1 MSNLEYI
8 DDYFNGSPD
17 DLQKQ
22 RFEELINNDVV
33 FAEEVAFY
41 VAAKATL
48 QQHARQEKKE
58 RFSNLYRQQ
67 QAVPVVQLKPAKR
80 VWKYLAAASVLLFAL
95 LLTWFVNNQKTSP
108 DQLADTYIQQHLL
121 TLPVTMGTQQDSL
134 QTGLNLYKADKLPE
148 ALQYFEALL
157 KNNPDNEAAKKY
169 AGIVSLRLNDYDKAL
184 SYFKS
189 LELNTASFSNPAKF
203 YHALTLLKRNN
214 TGDKG
219 AAVLILQDVVSKDL
233 EGKETAVGWLKKL
246 E

>member
-17 DLQKQ
+17 DQQKQ
-22 RFEELINNDVV
+22 RFEELINNDVA

-41 VAAKATL
+41 VAAKTTL
-48 QQHARQEKKE
+48 QQHAQQEKKE
-58 RFSNLYRQQ
+58 RFNNLYRQQ
-67 QAVPVVQLKPAKR
+67 HAVPVVQLKPAKR
-80 VWKYLAAASVLLFAL
+80 VWQYFAAASVLLFIF
-95 LLTWFVNNQKTSP
+95 LLTWFVNNRKTSP
-108 DQLADTYIQQHLL
+108 DQLADTYIQQNLL

-134 QTGLNLYKADKLPE
+134 QTGLNLYKSDKLPE
-148 ALQYFEALL
+148 ALQYFETML
-157 KNNPDNEAAKKY
+157 KNNAADDAAKKY
-169 AGIVSLRLNDYDKAL
+169 AGIVSLRLKNYDKAL
-184 SYFKS
+184 TYFKS

-214 TGDKG
+214 TGDKN
-219 AAVLILQDVVSKDL
+219 AAVLILQDVVAKDL